1 MSRVIADGLSKKAS
15 RQYAELSGDTPAN
28 FTAMPQVGG
37 DSIVE
42 SGSNANGNYVKYA
55 DGTQICWVKDFLLDT
70 FNNPDIRNTW
80 TFPSTFNAAPIC
92 VGTMTK
98 SLSATTSIGDGD
110 LSYMRLA
117 NASGSSVVALLYP
130 ITGVAFTSGDNIT
143 IDIMA
148 TGKWA

>member
-1 MSRVIADGLSKKAS
+1 MSRVIADGLSEA
-15 RQYAELSGDTPAN
+15 GAN
-28 FTAMPQVGG
+28 FPAMPQVGG
-37 DSIVE
+37 DPIVE
-42 SGSNANGNYVKYA
+42 SGSNTNGNYVKYA

-70 FNNPDIRNTW
+70 FNNQDIRNIW
-80 TFPSTFNAAPIC
+80 TFPSTFNAAPVC
-92 VGTMTK
+92 SGAMTK

-117 NASGSSVVALLYP
+117 NASTSNLVALLYP

-143 IDIMA
+143 IDIVA